1 MAKLAGWG
9 SGQESR
15 VGRRLILGLAFA
27 FVLTVHAVV
36 PKPAQEARSA
46 PEDKTCRYKFLV
58 LDDTHILKTQQLKR
72 KVNAAVKH
80 PQPVLRLD
88 VPWHN
93 KNEMLNYI
101 NVLYDEEERLFKMWY
116 CTMSWDGRQ
125 TDGPRRFAYATS
137 TDGFRWER
145 PALGLFEVNG
155 SKANSFVTPEMDQ
168 AFVCTIMKDPSDI
181 AARRYKMVFSTGGP
195 DPDWARFHI
204 PLSIAYSHDG
214 IRWERPRHV
223 NPVVRGV
230 SDTPWGF
237 LYDPDR
243 RTYSLFTRRVPNTP
257 RDVSLYESYD
267 LVNWED
273 KGRVLVPGDEHDPRD
288 VRTNAYY
295 MMPFRYGDLYLGA
308 INCLYAHPVSEAY
321 GSYHKSPNYPADRLG
336 QEDVQ
341 LAYSRDGRTW
351 KRPDDRSSIV
361 PIGKP
366 GDLDSG
372 TIYAAHTPIVRNG
385 ETWIYYTASRKSHN
399 WWDWLGTYDPAKG
412 MRDEACAMLARMP
425 EDHWISLDAGEDE
438 GWFQTMPWGPPQEI
452 LVNADAE
459 GGTLSVEL
467 VTPDGHPIE
476 GFTRAESIPI
486 TSNGKDRKVAWKSG
500 RSVFDLREAHR
511 GGICARF
518 YLRRAKLYSYTMVL
532 PDPDGALTREKANAR
547 WLEIIKHRSDNW
559 DRRSNEPASGPPPQK
574 IP

>member
-9 SGQESR
+9 SAQESR
-15 VGRRLILGLAFA
+15 VGRRLVLGLAFA

-46 PEDKTCRYKFLV
+46 PEDTTCRYKFLV
-58 LDDTHILKTQQLKR
+58 LDDTHILKTQKLKR
-72 KVNAAVKH
+72 RVNAAVKH

-155 SKANSFVTPEMDQ
+155 SKANNFVTPEMDQ
-168 AFVCTIMKDPSDI
+168 AFVCTILKDPSDI

-295 MMPFRYGDLYLGA
+295 MLPFRYGDLYLGA

-336 QEDVQ
+336 RKMSSWPT
-341 LAYSRDGRTW
+341 AATAAPGSGRTIGRRSFPSVNRGTW
-351 KRPDDRSSIV
+351 IRGRSTRRTHRSSATARPGSTTPPAGRATTGGIGSV
-361 PIGKP
+361 P
-366 GDLDSG
+366 
-372 TIYAAHTPIVRNG
+372 TIR
-385 ETWIYYTASRKSHN
+385 RKEC
-399 WWDWLGTYDPAKG
+399 G
-412 MRDEACAMLARMP
+412 MRPARCWP
-425 EDHWISLDAGEDE
+425 ECPRTTGSRW
-438 GWFQTMPWGPPQEI
+438 M
-452 LVNADAE
+452 
-459 GGTLSVEL
+459 
-467 VTPDGHPIE
+467 
-476 GFTRAESIPI
+476 
-486 TSNGKDRKVAWKSG
+486 
-500 RSVFDLREAHR
+500 REKTR
-511 GGICARF
+511 GGSRPCRGARLKRF
-518 YLRRAKLYSYTMVL
+518 S
-532 PDPDGALTREKANAR
+532 
-547 WLEIIKHRSDNW
+547 
-559 DRRSNEPASGPPPQK
+559 
-574 IP
+574 